1 MKKLVEIDNCL
12 DCPHGSIV
20 GCKCSKANRK
30 IPPENE
36 ESIPEWCPLPD
47 AGRATESKVTDYAT
61 AKRVWEKYKGTD
73 EHFAVWCDKMMMG
86 AGE

>member
-30 IPPENE
+30 IPPKDE

-47 AGRATESKVTDYAT
+47 AGRATESKVVD
-61 AKRVWEKYKGTD
+61 VPCKYKFCP
-73 EHFAVWCDKMMMG
+73 EC
-86 AGE
+86 GENIIHRRKETGK